1 MLAELTKRTI
11 ATNAVHCD
19 ISAARMDHF
28 GVQLDQ
34 LPQTASVGHPL
45 PGQLIQL
52 FAKVPH

>member
-1 MLAELTKRTI
+1 MLAELTERMA
-11 ATNAVHCD
+11 ATNVVHSGV
-19 ISAARMDHF
+19 SAARMGHF

>member
-1 MLAELTKRTI
+1 MLAELTKRTV